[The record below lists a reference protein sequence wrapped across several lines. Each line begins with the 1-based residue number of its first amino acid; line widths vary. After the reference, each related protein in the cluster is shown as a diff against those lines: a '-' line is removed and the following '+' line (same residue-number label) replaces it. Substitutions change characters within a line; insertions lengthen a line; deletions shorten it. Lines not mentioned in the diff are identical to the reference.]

1 MNPSQ
6 IAKLCNEIA
15 DSTGD
20 IADFEQKWAK
30 TDKAQEAILRKLDE
44 VVRDGVQDNKDDDNG
59 TDSKE
64 RQIRTLASSATGFIK
79 RVGGMPSQIASFAM
93 PIYAA
98 TLNWCEGSMRNYK
111 K

>member
-1 MNPSQ
+1 M
-6 IAKLCNEIA
+6 
-15 DSTGD
+15 
-20 IADFEQKWAK
+20 
-30 TDKAQEAILRKLDE
+30 RKIDE

-59 TDSKE
+59 GSTVE
-64 RQIRTLASSATGFIK
+64 RGIRTLASAATNYT
-79 RVGGMPSQIASFAM
+79 RRMGGLPSQIASFAM